1 MTRPEV
7 FVNAF
12 VKKGDFEVNVNKYQT
27 AQHMQIFPR
36 QILDN
41 IYHKFKIVLHLSK
54 ASFRIVGYWTSN
66 LHNSE
71 LAVYIKALYL
81 SSGPKTWDV
90 FFQTNLILCLK
101 YILFLRWTYSGELW
115 WPPFYRERN
124 RGTKQTSQKKGSK
137 YLLSF
142 SNPGLW
148 KEVERN

>member
-54 ASFRIVGYWTSN
+54 ASFKIVGYWTSN

-81 SSGPKTWDV
+81 SSGPKTWD
-90 FFQTNLILCLK
+90 FFSKQIL
-101 YILFLRWTYSGELW
+101 YYVSNI
-115 WPPFYRERN
+115 FYFSVEPTVENYGDHHFIEKETEAQNKRV
-124 RGTKQTSQKKGSK
+124 KKK
-137 YLLSF
+137 VLSIC
-142 SNPGLW
+142 
-148 KEVERN
+148 